1 MPKKILC
8 IYLTGGP
15 NFKKDNMCRLLRQDP
30 RLASSYR
37 ESESL
42 VTHFIL
48 KVYPQTLK
56 NANVTPVYK
65 KNSRNNETN

>member
-1 MPKKILC
+1 
-8 IYLTGGP
+8 
-15 NFKKDNMCRLLRQDP
+15 MCRLLRQDP
-30 RLASSYR
+30 QLATSYR